1 MTLEMGKHDQERL
14 AQIQANRERIE
25 GPRIGDFVVFST
37 GQIERFSHAWDDCL
51 QTSPSGSF
59 FLHASGSG
67 EFSGALNPHTPR
79 QSLELTRATLPG
91 TFWFFRDGRAQPGG
105 RVDFSIPCRVF
116 RTAETYTGY
125 LGTTFQMDSH
135 RLQTLKAL
143 LIDQGV

>member
-1 MTLEMGKHDQERL
+1 MTLEMVKHDQERL

-25 GPRIGDFVVFST
+25 GPRIGDFVLFST
-37 GQIERFSHAWDDCL
+37 GQLERFSHAWDDGL

-59 FLHASGSG
+59 FLHASGSS

-79 QSLELTRATLPG
+79 RSLELIGAILPG

-116 RTAETYTGY
+116 RTAENYTGY
-125 LGTTFQMDSH
+125 LGTTFQMDPH
-135 RLQTLKAL
+135 RLQALKAM